1 MKVSEFVSNTLH
13 GLSMAAASLA
23 VLQLS
28 AGQVLAVAPAAAP
41 AAAPAPAFGGLWN
54 SGSDR
59 SGQTATPVKHVIVI
73 IGENRSFDHVF
84 ATYVPRPGQT
94 IHNLLSEGIIQLDA
108 NKNAIPGP
116 AFHKAQQL
124 SASDRGSQD
133 AFLLS
138 PPKQEFPND
147 QLPAPEAGGPEYAQ
161 GYFTTKVC
169 RNATGSA
176 EATCAAAALTL
187 AQETETALPNAPDAD
202 GLTYYQSLVSG
213 GTNQY
218 AYTPDVRIVNFDSL
232 PAGPFQLTN
241 GTNSA
246 TPGYSLTYTDY
257 SASPVH
263 RFYQM
268 WQQLNCS
275 LDHASWDNPS
285 GCNGKLF
292 SWVEATVG
300 AGTNGLSQAQY
311 AQSYYGPSFS
321 EFFEYPPGYSAAN
334 PPTAAQWTAADY
346 ALYGSVPTTTGEGS
360 SALGFYNVQQG
371 DVPYFKSLADTY
383 AMSDNFHQSV
393 NGGTGANHIMLG
405 HADAIWFSDGNGHPQ
420 TPLHDVTVTTDP
432 PAPAGTPPVPGY
444 GGVGLIDEIENPNP
458 AKGTNNWYTQDGYG
472 SDYNAGYPDYDW
484 VVATQ
489 PNGLP
494 VIYGGGSYSN
504 CSDPTQPGVG
514 PILEYLR
521 KLRIDPR
528 CEQGHYYLL
537 NNYNPGWFGNGS
549 NAYVD
554 HNPSNT
560 PFTVPPSSTP
570 SIGDDLNNARVS
582 WKYYGDQWSRYVND
596 PYQLNWGYNGSS
608 ADEYCNICN
617 PFQYDTSIMSNPAQ
631 VAAHIQD
638 TLNLTSDITNG
649 TLPAVSFVKPS
660 GYVDGHPSS
669 SKLDLFEGFVKNI
682 VDQVEASPYAKD
694 TVILI
699 TEDEGG
705 GYYDSGYVQPV
716 DFFGDGTRIPL
727 IVVANPR
734 YLPLRAAGYISHKY
748 ADHVSIIKFIER
760 NWNLPPVTRRSRDNF
775 PNPVQLPGSYAPLNT
790 PALDDLF
797 DFFDFPSR
805 GFF

>member
-1 MKVSEFVSNTLH
+1 MKVNAYVSHTLN
-13 GLSMAAASLA
+13 GLRMGAASLA
-23 VLQLS
+23 VLQMS
-28 AGQVLAVAPAAAP
+28 VGQVLAAAP

-54 SGSDR
+54 AGSDQ
-59 SGQTATPVKHVIVI
+59 SGHTATPIKHVIVI

-84 ATYVPRPGQT
+84 ATYVPQPGQT
-94 IHNLLSEGIIQLDA
+94 VHNLLSEGIITLDA

-116 AFHKAQQL
+116 HFHKAQQL
-124 SASDRGSQD
+124 SASDLGGQD

-138 PPKQEFPND
+138 PPKQEFPAN
-147 QLPAPEAGGPEYAQ
+147 QLPAPEAGGPSGAN
-161 GYFTTKVC
+161 GYFSPSSSKYTTIACGTITVNGKPTT
-169 RNATGSA
+169 NYLTP
-176 EATCAAAALTL
+176 EACAKITEDGLPRDAA
-187 AQETETALPNAPDAD
+187 DAN
-202 GLTYYQSLVSG
+202 GLTYYQSLASG

-218 AYTPDVRIVNFDSL
+218 SYTPDLRIVNFDSL

-300 AGTNGLSQAQY
+300 AGTNGLSQAKY
-311 AQSYYGPSFS
+311 AQSYYGSSFS
-321 EFFEYPPGYSAAN
+321 EFFEYPTGFSATN
-334 PPTAAQWTAADY
+334 PPTEAQWTADGY
-346 ALYGSVPTTTGEGS
+346 TLYDSVPTTTGEGS

-371 DVPYFKSLADTY
+371 DVPYFKHLADTY

-405 HADAIWFSDGNGHPQ
+405 HADAIWFSDGNGNPQ
-420 TPLHDVTVTTDP
+420 TPPHNVPATVT
-432 PAPAGTPPVPGY
+432 PAQFIGPGT
-444 GGVGLIDEIENPNP
+444 IDQIENPDP

-472 SDYNAGYPDYDW
+472 SDYNSGYPMSEWDT
-484 VVATQ
+484 TQ
-489 PNGLP
+489 DNGLP
-494 VIYGGGSYSN
+494 IIYGGGSYSN
-504 CSDPTQPGVG
+504 CSDPNEHGVG
-514 PILEYLR
+514 PILDYLR
-521 KLRIDPR
+521 KLHIDPR
-528 CEQGHYYLL
+528 CEPGHYYLL
-537 NNYNPGWFGNGS
+537 NNYNPGWFGNGN
-549 NAYVD
+549 NAFAD
-554 HNPSNT
+554 QSPSNT
-560 PFTVPPSSTP
+560 PFTIPPSSTP
-570 SIGDDLNNARVS
+570 SIGDDLNNAKVS
-582 WKYYGDQWSRYVND
+582 WKYYGDQWNNYVND
-596 PYQLNWGYNGSS
+596 PYQLNYETKGPN

-638 TLNLTSDITNG
+638 TVNLYADIKGG

-669 SKLDLFEGFVKNI
+669 SKLDLFEGFVRKI
-682 VDQVEASPYAKD
+682 VDHVKASPYTKD

-705 GYYDSGYVQPV
+705 GYYDSGYVQPL

-727 IVVANPR
+727 IVVANPQ
-734 YLPLRAAGYISHKY
+734 YLPLRAMGYISHRY

-760 NWNLPPVTRRSRDNF
+760 NWRLPPVTHRSRDNF
-775 PNPVQLPGSYAPLNT
+775 PNPVQLPGSYAPVNA

-797 DFFDFPSR
+797 DFFDFPSQ
-805 GFF
+805 GSF